1 MINLRGK
8 LLLLFAAAL
17 FLYSCGLKTDLPD
30 LSAEELR
37 KMMDENAGLI
47 VIDTRTQFEYA
58 RGHIPRSLLVPEEK
72 FYALKLILPAAK
84 DTPLVFY
91 CRGYG

>member
-1 MINLRGK
+1 MMPRCGK
-8 LLLLFAAAL
+8 LLLFFAVAL

-30 LSAEELR
+30 LSAEELK
-37 KMMDENAGLI
+37 KMIDENADLI

-58 RGHIPRSLLVPEEK
+58 RSHIPRSLFVPEEK
-72 FYALKLILPAAK
+72 FYALKLILPPKK
-84 DTPLVFY
+84 DTTLVFY

>member
-1 MINLRGK
+1 MIHRRGK
-8 LLLLFAAAL
+8 LFLLFAAAL

-37 KMMDENAGLI
+37 KMMDENGGLI

-58 RGHIPRSLLVPEEK
+58 RGHIPRSLFVPEEK
-72 FYALKLILPAAK
+72 FYALKLILPQAK
-84 DTPLVFY
+84 DTTLVFY